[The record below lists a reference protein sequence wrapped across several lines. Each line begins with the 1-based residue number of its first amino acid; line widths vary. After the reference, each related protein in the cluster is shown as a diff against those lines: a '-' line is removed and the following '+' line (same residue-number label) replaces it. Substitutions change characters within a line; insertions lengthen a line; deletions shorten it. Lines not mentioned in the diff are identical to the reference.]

1 MPRQDA
7 RGNITSHRARST
19 IATQLFNAAEPMSLF
34 ELQEWLGH
42 RYIGSTQ
49 QYAKIAPTRLAK
61 SKAKAEYFER
71 NLRLIDVL
79 IDQDAIRSGAAA
91 DGKPWRYYD
100 LGHGLCM
107 YDFFDTCPHR
117 MACAKCSFYVPKG
130 SSLEQILEG
139 KANLLRMK
147 QELSLTEEEVA
158 AVDDGLAALDALQQ
172 KLADVPTPA
181 GSTPRQLQ

>member
-1 MPRQDA
+1 
-7 RGNITSHRARST
+7 
-19 IATQLFNAAEPMSLF
+19 
-34 ELQEWLGH
+34 
-42 RYIGSTQ
+42 
-49 QYAKIAPTRLAK
+49 
-61 SKAKAEYFER
+61 
-71 NLRLIDVL
+71 
-79 IDQDAIRSGAAA
+79 
-91 DGKPWRYYD
+91 
-100 LGHGLCM
+100 M

-181 GSTPRQLQ
+181 GSTPRQLQEEDQATTFISVQAVQRKLPKA

>member
-1 MPRQDA
+1 M
-7 RGNITSHRARST
+7 
-19 IATQLFNAAEPMSLF
+19 
-34 ELQEWLGH
+34 
-42 RYIGSTQ
+42 
-49 QYAKIAPTRLAK
+49 
-61 SKAKAEYFER
+61 
-71 NLRLIDVL
+71 
-79 IDQDAIRSGAAA
+79 
-91 DGKPWRYYD
+91 
-100 LGHGLCM
+100 GLCM

-181 GSTPRQLQ
+181 GSTPRQLQEEDQATTFISVQAVQRKLPKA